1 MAAACWT
8 DACILGWPKIEA
20 KELADALLDWVVV
33 CDVGG
38 AAEDRMRAGLEL
50 LGIALFFKREAPG

>member
-38 AAEDRMRAGLEL
+38 AEDLMRAGLEL
-50 LGIALFFKREAPG
+50 LGALFFKREAPG